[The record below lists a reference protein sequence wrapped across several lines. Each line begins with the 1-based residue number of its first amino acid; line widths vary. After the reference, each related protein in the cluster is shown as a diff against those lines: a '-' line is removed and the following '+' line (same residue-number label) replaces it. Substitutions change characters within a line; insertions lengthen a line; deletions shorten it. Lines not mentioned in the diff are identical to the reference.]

1 MSEGLARYHFNVLTP
16 SGVVQDIEGSE
27 LSSLEEARA
36 EAIKDARF
44 LMSGAIL
51 RPDPTPGLLTPSI
64 TERNSCVSGT
74 SETRI
79 LSWDIRSHRA
89 KRCGISYRAFA
100 KAE

>member
-1 MSEGLARYHFNVLTP
+1 MIDGTIRYFFNILTP

-51 RPDPTPGLLTPSI
+51 RGRDISDRSIEICDECGGVLMVVAFREAISGSDLPG
-64 TERNSCVSGT
+64 
-74 SETRI
+74 
-79 LSWDIRSHRA
+79 
-89 KRCGISYRAFA
+89 
-100 KAE
+100 